1 MPEARQVLTL
11 PVTRRGKIW
20 LRANKPTSVA
30 MLLSVAIVLVGIL
43 LYLWPQVRLVAL
55 GYQQSA
61 LRVRRQQ
68 TLQKQKELQIE
79 RATLR
84 QPARIE
90 EIALHSLGMQRPNVS
105 QVIYVRPTQQT
116 VTPGRER

>member
-1 MPEARQVLTL
+1 MPEPRQILAL

-20 LRANKPTSVA
+20 LRANKPTSVV

-43 LYLWPQVRLVAL
+43 LYIWPQVQRVAL

-90 EIALHSLGMQRPNVS
+90 EIALRSLGMQRPNVS

>member
-1 MPEARQVLTL
+1 MPEPRQVLT
-11 PVTRRGKIW
+11 PPAMRRSTAW
-20 LRANKPTSVA
+20 LRANKPTSMAVLVSVA
-30 MLLSVAIVLVGIL
+30 MVLVGIL
-43 LYLWPQVRLVAL
+43 LYLWPQIRLVAL
-55 GYQQSA
+55 GYQQSE

-68 TLQKQKELQIE
+68 ALRKQQELQIE

-90 EIALHSLGMQRPNVS
+90 EIAIHTLGMQRPNVA

-116 VTPGRER
+116 VPPGRER

>member
-1 MPEARQVLTL
+1 MPEPRQVLTL